1 MSKQDSRILKYLEQ
15 FAKGDQRVF
24 ELLVTSVGRV
34 LSKNARRDK
43 NWHSLCI
50 PNEINHIVNWLS
62 VSIKDSASWLSN
74 VDHLGR
80 PKKLLK
86 FCSIDQITAEANKA
100 SKIANEKI
108 GKVTLIDGDEELFA
122 ELSDGFY
129 LVKLLTPAA
138 LDRESSVMQHCIG
151 HGDFDDSLDKKEFS
165 FLSLRDRHGNPH
177 VTLEIHRPYEVL
189 FVEQMQGKQ
198 NKCPNQEYLNVLI
211 PYLEREKI
219 VFGHVFLYDQKVRD
233 VNNVLHSISNLPQ
246 GFESVDDID
255 WFKSDEGYSKTLPS
269 NMKVNGS
276 LYLVSSEVVALP
288 ENLQVTED
296 LHIFGTRITHLPKSI
311 RVEGDINAD
320 NSSLAVIDDGFTC
333 RGDLKISGTRLKSL
347 PKNLIVAGALDIS
360 ETEID
365 EVPECCKIG
374 TKLIVDE
381 YQLDTLTL
389 PECVAETIELEVMPS
404 KHQDITAT
412 SNLKVSP

>member
-1 MSKQDSRILKYLEQ
+1 MANHETQIIEFLKP
-15 FAKGDQRVF
+15 FAKDDQRVL

-34 LSKNARRDK
+34 LSKSANRGE
-43 NWHSLCI
+43 NWHPLCVR
-50 PNEINHIVNWLS
+50 NDLNHIVNWLS
-62 VSIKDSASWLSN
+62 VSIRDSAPWLSN

-86 FCSIDQITAEANKA
+86 FSSIDQVTAEANKA
-100 SKIANEKI
+100 AKIANEKI

-122 ELSDGFY
+122 ELTDGFY

-151 HGDFDDSLDKKEFS
+151 HGDFDDSLDNKEFG

-198 NKCPNQEYLNVLI
+198 NKSPNQEYLNVLI

-233 VNNVLHSISNLPQ
+233 VNNVLHSIGDLPQ
-246 GFESVDDID
+246 GFESVGEID
-255 WFKSDEGYSKTLPS
+255 WFKSDEGYSKSLPS

-288 ENLQVTED
+288 ENLHVTED
-296 LHIFGTRITHLPKSI
+296 LHIFETNITRLPKSI
-311 RVEGDINAD
+311 SVEGDINAE
-320 NSSLAVIDDGFTC
+320 NSSLAIIEDGFTC
-333 RGDLKISGTRLKSL
+333 RGDLKISGTKLKSL
-347 PKNLIVAGALDIS
+347 PKNLTVAGALDIS
-360 ETEID
+360 ETDID

-389 PECVAETIELEVMPS
+389 PECVAETIELEVLPS
-404 KHQDITAT
+404 KHQDLTAT
-412 SNLKVSP
+412 I

>member
-1 MSKQDSRILKYLEQ
+1 MTTYEQ
-15 FAKGDQRVF
+15 QIIDFITPYAKGDQRLM
-24 ELLVTSVGRV
+24 ELLATSVGRV
-34 LSKNARRDK
+34 LSNKAKRGES
-43 NWHSLCI
+43 WQTLCAH
-50 PNEINHIVNWLS
+50 NQLSHIANWLS
-62 VSIKDSASWLSN
+62 VSAKENAPWIANRDQ
-74 VDHLGR
+74 LGR

-86 FCSIDQITAEANKA
+86 FSTIDQIISEADKA

-108 GKVTLIDGDEELFA
+108 GKVALIDGDEELFA
-122 ELSDGFY
+122 ELEDGFY

-198 NKCPNQEYLNVLI
+198 NKAPNQTYLDVLI
-211 PYLEREKI
+211 PYLKKEKI
-219 VFGHVFLYDQKVRD
+219 VFEHVFLYDQKIRD
-233 VNNVLHSISNLPQ
+233 VNNVLHSIADLPQ

-276 LYLVSSEVVALP
+276 LYLISSEVVALP

-296 LHIFGTRITHLPKSI
+296 LHMFGTNITRLPKSS
-311 RVEGDINAD
+311 RVEGDINAE
-320 NSSLAVIDDGFTC
+320 NSSLAAIDDGFIC
-333 RGDLKISGTRLKSL
+333 RGDLKISGTKLKRL
-347 PKNLIVAGALDIS
+347 PKNLTVAGALDIS
-360 ETEID
+360 ETDID

-381 YQLDTLTL
+381 YQLDTFTL
-389 PECVAETIELEVMPS
+389 PESVAENIELEVLPS
-404 KHQDITAT
+404 KRPNIT
-412 SNLKVSP
+412 PII